1 MAALKEQVL
10 RYPPQMWLTNAVTH
24 AAHTRV
30 SVCIFAHS
38 ASQVLS
44 LEEIC
49 RRHQSDLDAA
59 HDEVAALRIVR
70 ETEVI
75 SLPSPKTHTNVC
87 LCMSVYVCVFEH
99 MHDTHTAPHC
109 HIFSCDRWR
118 RN

>member
-1 MAALKEQVL
+1 
-10 RYPPQMWLTNAVTH
+10 MWLTNAVTH

-87 LCMSVYVCVFEH
+87 LCVCVCSSIC
-99 MHDTHTAPHC
+99 MTHTPHP
-109 HIFSCDRWR
+109 IVTYSAATVGGGIRGAAR
-118 RN
+118 AE

>member
-1 MAALKEQVL
+1 M
-10 RYPPQMWLTNAVTH
+10 
-24 AAHTRV
+24 

-38 ASQVLS
+38 VSQVLS

-75 SLPSPKTHTNVC
+75 SLPSPKTHTNMC
-87 LCMSVYVCVFEH
+87 VCVFVCVSVCVCVR
-99 MHDTHTAPHC
+99 AYA
-109 HIFSCDRWR
+109 
-118 RN
+118 